1 MFRIDPLAS
10 CQQLG
15 SPCVTLGGRC
25 VSKTKQNKKMAH
37 WFLYLGTIVSIS
49 SFLWVIDTTGKL
61 NSASSTPPR
70 MLIHLR
76 NATAHANRMFSY
88 SSALRPSH
96 SVRARKPANAI
107 TSCCRFR
114 YSHDERSHRFRLYI
128 HRTVWPLVTDW
139 MLLLPSKRKYIYIL
153 LFVYCIRF
161 FFFSFIAGRTEPE

>member
-25 VSKTKQNKKMAH
+25 VSKTKQNKKNGPLI
-37 WFLYLGTIVSIS
+37 FVSRYRTIVSIS

-61 NSASSTPPR
+61 NSASSTPAR

-88 SSALRPSH
+88 SSAVRPSH

-128 HRTVWPLVTDW
+128 HRTVWPLVTD
-139 MLLLPSKRKYIYIL
+139 
-153 LFVYCIRF
+153 
-161 FFFSFIAGRTEPE
+161 